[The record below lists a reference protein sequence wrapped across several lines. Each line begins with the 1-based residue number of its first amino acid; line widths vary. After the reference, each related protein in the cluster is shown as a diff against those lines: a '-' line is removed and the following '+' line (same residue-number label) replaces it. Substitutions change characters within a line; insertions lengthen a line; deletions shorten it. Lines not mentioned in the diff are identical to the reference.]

1 MIIKLLKIGAILE
14 GLSVMA
20 LFLVA
25 MPMKYIWNDP
35 SLIKSTG
42 MVHGLLFVAYFL
54 LVLVAAQDQKWK
66 FGKTLFSL
74 FLGFVPFGTFYAE
87 RKLF

>member
-14 GLSVMA
+14 GLSVIA

-42 MVHGLLFVAYFL
+42 MVHGLLFVAYSL

-66 FGKTLFSL
+66 FGKTLLSL